1 MIETFLKFVGY
12 ILLKWLCFYI
22 YEFAES
28 DFKLNPKANNDGYI
42 LAAVMLFTLPLLEI
56 IVLVLPINF
65 ALKQKGWIMISILI
79 FAFLIEFIMGW
90 YATNQKF
97 EVWMF
102 VKIILS
108 IGLFYYLYRK
118 ELMSQYPAR
127 AEVTNR

>member
-1 MIETFLKFVGY
+1 MKKTFLKFVGY

-22 YEFAES
+22 YELAVNGFNWDS
-28 DFKLNPKANNDGYI
+28 KANKEGYI
-42 LAAVMLFTLPLLEI
+42 LAAIMLFTLPLLEC
-56 IVLVLPINF
+56 IVLFLPINF

-79 FAFLIEFIMGW
+79 FAFLLEFIIGW

-102 VKIILS
+102 VKMFLS

-118 ELMSQYPAR
+118 ELMRQ
-127 AEVTNR
+127 